1 METGRERFQKK
12 WSSKGVVQLCQVHL
26 HETKKGTVL
35 ETVVLKMFGL
45 SSGVPGRR
53 YGPVVRHQAGKR
65 MMLVPFPALALLIFK
80 S

>member
-12 WSSKGVVQLCQVHL
+12 WTSKGVVQLHL

-35 ETVVLKMFGL
+35 ETVVLKRFGL

-53 YGPVVRHQAGKR
+53 YGPAVRHQAAKQ
-65 MMLVPFPALALLIFK
+65 MMLVPFPASALLIFK